1 MADLSKFDRP
11 VVTDNQQMEWSSDV
25 PAEMLRRLGI
35 KYISLNPGASY
46 RGFHDSMVNYLGNSD
61 PQMLLCLH
69 EDHALAIAHGY
80 ATVTEEPMAAAVH
93 SNVGLLHGLMGVFNA
108 WCDRAP
114 ILLMGATGPVDAPLR
129 RPWIDW
135 IHTAKDQGA
144 LLRNFTKW
152 DDEPRSA
159 EATVETMLRAN
170 MIARTAPK
178 GPVYVC
184 LDAGL
189 QEEKLDGPVVI
200 PDMDRFKVPESPR
213 ATEKVVNEAAD
224 ALIAAKSPILMMG
237 RVSRKEADWDKRV
250 KLAEMLGARVM
261 TDIKNSAA
269 FPTNHGLHLGPPS
282 GWIRDDARAALNE
295 ADVIMGFDWI
305 DLAGVFKALG
315 VGYTHKAKVINC
327 TVDQYLHN
335 GWSMDYFGLAATDL
349 MVLTEPDVF
358 IDQLLEAVTRKLD
371 GKQKWD
377 GERNAAALGP
387 EVTVIDKDDGEKLSP
402 RDLAIALNEAK
413 KGRKL
418 SLTRVNLGWASEA
431 YHFTHPLDFL
441 GNDGGGG
448 LGSGAGNAIGVGL
461 ALLDSDRIAVAVLG
475 DGDFMQGGTALWT
488 AAHYKIPVLVIVA
501 NNRSNFNDEVH
512 QEAVAKERGRPV
524 ENRWIGQRID
534 DPPLDLAA
542 FALSQGVQSAGPVET
557 AGELPAALEAAL
569 RVAEGGEPFF
579 LDVRVQPGYS
589 TPMVTRAS
597 GEASTGTASV

>member
-11 VVTDNQQMEWSSDV
+11 VVTDNQQMEWTSDV

-69 EDHALAIAHGY
+69 EDHALSIAHGY
-80 ATVTEEPMAAAVH
+80 ASVTEEPMAAAVH

-159 EATVETMLRAN
+159 EATVESMLRAN
-170 MIARTAPK
+170 MIARTAPM

-189 QEEKLDGPVVI
+189 QEEKLTGPVTI
-200 PDMDRFKVPESPR
+200 PDMDRFKVAESPR
-213 ATEKVVNEAAD
+213 ASEKVVNEAAD
-224 ALIAAKSPILMMG
+224 ALINAKSPVLMMG
-237 RVSRKEADWDKRV
+237 RVSRSESDWDNRV
-250 KLAEMLGARVM
+250 KLAEMLGARVI
-261 TDIKNSAA
+261 TDIKNCAA
-269 FPTNHGLHLGPPS
+269 FPTNHGLHVGPPS
-282 GWIRDDARAALNE
+282 NWIRDESKDLLE
-295 ADVIMGFDWI
+295 VADVIVGFDWI

-315 VGYTHKAKVINC
+315 VGFKHKAKVINC
-327 TVDQYLHN
+327 TVDQYVHN

-349 MVLTEPDVF
+349 MVLVEPDVF
-358 IDQLLEAVTRKLD
+358 IGQLLEAVTKKLD

-377 GERNAAALGP
+377 GERVPGALGP
-387 EVTVIDKDDGEKLSP
+387 EVTVIDKEAGDTLSP
-402 RDLAIALNEAK
+402 RDIAIALNGVK
-413 KGRKL
+413 KGRKIT
-418 SLTRVNLGWASEA
+418 LTRVNLGWAGET

-448 LGSGAGNAIGVGL
+448 LGSGAGNAIGAGL
-461 ALLDSDRIAVAVLG
+461 ALLDSDRIPVAVLG

-488 AAHYKIPVLVIVA
+488 AAHYSIPVLIIIA

-512 QEAVAKERGRPV
+512 QEAVAIERNRPK

-534 DPPLDLAA
+534 DPAIDLAA
-542 FALSQGVQSAGPVET
+542 FAKSQGVDSAGPIET
-557 AGELPAALEAAL
+557 VGELPAAIEAAL
-569 RVAEGGEPFF
+569 KVVESGKPFF
-579 LDVRVQPGYS
+579 LDVRVVPGYS

-597 GEASTGTASV
+597 GEASTGTAS

>member
-11 VVTDNQQMEWSSDV
+11 VVTDNQQMEWTSDV

-69 EDHALAIAHGY
+69 EDHALSIAHGY
-80 ATVTEEPMAAAVH
+80 ASVTEQPMAAAVH

-159 EATVETMLRAN
+159 EATVESMLRAN

-189 QEEKLDGPVVI
+189 QEEKLTGPVTI
-200 PDMDRFKVPESPR
+200 PDMDRFKVAESPR
-213 ATEKVVNEAAD
+213 ASEKVVNEAAD
-224 ALIAAKSPILMMG
+224 ALINAKSPVLMMG
-237 RVSRKEADWDKRV
+237 RVSRSESDWDNRV
-250 KLAEMLGARVM
+250 KLAEMLGARVI
-261 TDIKNSAA
+261 TDIKNCAA
-269 FPTNHGLHLGPPS
+269 FPTNHGLHVGPPS
-282 GWIRDDARAALNE
+282 NWIRDESKDLLE
-295 ADVIMGFDWI
+295 IADVIVGFDWI

-315 VGYTHKAKVINC
+315 VGFKHKAKVINC
-327 TVDQYLHN
+327 TVDQYVHN

-349 MVLTEPDVF
+349 MVLVEPDVF
-358 IDQLLEAVTRKLD
+358 IGQLLEAVTKKLD

-377 GERNAAALGP
+377 GERVPGALGP
-387 EVTVIDKDDGEKLSP
+387 EVTVIDKEAGDTLWP
-402 RDLAIALNEAK
+402 RDIAIALNGVK
-413 KGRKL
+413 KGRKIT
-418 SLTRVNLGWASEA
+418 LTRVNLGWAGET

-448 LGSGAGNAIGVGL
+448 LGSGAGNAIGAGL
-461 ALLDSDRIAVAVLG
+461 ALLDSDRIPVAVLG

-488 AAHYKIPVLVIVA
+488 AAHYSIPVLIIIA

-512 QEAVAKERGRPV
+512 QEAVAIERNRPK

-534 DPPLDLAA
+534 DPPIDLAA
-542 FALSQGVQSAGPVET
+542 FAKSQGVDSAGPIET
-557 AGELPAALEAAL
+557 AGELPAAIEAAL
-569 RVAEGGEPFF
+569 KVVESGKPFF
-579 LDVRVQPGYS
+579 LDVRVVPGYS

-597 GEASTGTASV
+597 GEASTGTAS

>member
-11 VVTDNQQMEWSSDV
+11 VVTDNQQMEWTSDV

-69 EDHALAIAHGY
+69 EDHALSIAHGY
-80 ATVTEEPMAAAVH
+80 ASVTEQPMAAAVH

-159 EATVETMLRAN
+159 EATVESMLRAN

-189 QEEKLDGPVVI
+189 QEEKLTGPVTI
-200 PDMDRFKVPESPR
+200 PDMDRFKVAESPR
-213 ATEKVVNEAAD
+213 ASEKVVNEAAD
-224 ALIAAKSPILMMG
+224 ALIKAKSPVLMMG
-237 RVSRKEADWDKRV
+237 RVSRSESDWDNRV
-250 KLAEMLGARVM
+250 KLAEMLGARVI
-261 TDIKNSAA
+261 TDIKTCAS
-269 FPTNHGLHLGPPS
+269 FPTNHGLHVGPPS
-282 GWIRDDARAALNE
+282 NWIRDESRDALNE
-295 ADVIMGFDWI
+295 ADVIVGFDWI

-315 VGYTHKAKVINC
+315 TGFKHKAKVINC
-327 TVDQYLHN
+327 TVDQYVHN

-349 MVLTEPDVF
+349 MVLVEPDVF
-358 IDQLLEAVTRKLD
+358 IGQLLEAVTKKLD

-377 GERNAAALGP
+377 GKRVAGALGP
-387 EVTVIDKDDGEKLSP
+387 EVTVIDKEAGDALSP
-402 RDLAIALNEAK
+402 RDIAIALNGVK
-413 KGRKL
+413 KGRKIT
-418 SLTRVNLGWASEA
+418 LTRVNLGWAGET

-448 LGSGAGNAIGVGL
+448 LGSGAGNAIGAGL
-461 ALLDSDRIAVAVLG
+461 ALLDSDRIPVAVLG

-488 AAHYKIPVLVIVA
+488 AAHYSIPVLIIIA

-534 DPPLDLAA
+534 DPAIDLAA
-542 FALSQGVQSAGPVET
+542 FARSQGVDSAGPIET
-557 AGELPAALEAAL
+557 VGELPAAIEAAL
-569 RVAEGGEPFF
+569 KVVESGKPFF
-579 LDVRVQPGYS
+579 LDVRVVPGYS

-597 GEASTGTASV
+597 GEASTGTAS

>member
-11 VVTDNQQMEWSSDV
+11 VITDNQQMEWTSDV

-69 EDHALAIAHGY
+69 EDHALSIAHGY

-189 QEEKLDGPVVI
+189 QEAKLTGPVTI

-213 ATEKVVNEAAD
+213 APENVVNEATD
-224 ALIAAKSPILMMG
+224 ALINAKSAVLMMG
-237 RVSRKEADWDKRV
+237 RVSRSETDWDNRV
-250 KLAEMLGARVM
+250 KLAEMLGARVI
-261 TDIKNSAA
+261 TDIKTCAA
-269 FPTNHGLHLGPPS
+269 FPTNHGLHVGPPS
-282 GWIRDDARAALNE
+282 NWIRDDSKDALE
-295 ADVIMGFDWI
+295 TADVIVGFDWI

-315 VGYTHKAKVINC
+315 VGFKHKAKVINC
-327 TVDQYLHN
+327 SVDQYVHN

-349 MVLTEPDVF
+349 MVMVEPDVF
-358 IDQLLEAVTRKLD
+358 IGQLLEAVTEKLD

-377 GERNAAALGP
+377 GQPVAGALGP
-387 EVTVIDKDDGEKLSP
+387 EVTVIDKDPGDTLSP
-402 RDLAIALNEAK
+402 RDIAIALNDVK
-413 KGRKL
+413 QGRKIC
-418 SLTRVNLGWASEA
+418 LTRVNLGWAGEA

-448 LGSGAGNAIGVGL
+448 LGSGAGNAIGAGL
-461 ALLDSDRIAVAVLG
+461 ALLNSDRIPVAVLG

-488 AAHYKIPVLVIVA
+488 AAHYQIPVLVIIA

-512 QEAVAKERGRPV
+512 QEAVANERGRPK

-534 DPPLDLAA
+534 DPALDLAA
-542 FALSQGVQSAGPVET
+542 FARSQGVKSAGPIET
-557 AGELPAALEAAL
+557 AGELPAAVEAAL
-569 RVAEGGEPFF
+569 KVVEGGEPFF
-579 LDVRVQPGYS
+579 LDVRVVPGYS

-597 GEASTGTASV
+597 GEASTGTAS